1 MQSIFWDQLR
11 LWPEQTIT
19 SVGRSDDSK
28 FCHERPWI
36 PKQRSSRRMKR
47 ANAFIGSPI
56 ERIEDLRFV
65 RGRGKFVDDL
75 NFDGQWHGAVVRT
88 AVPHGRI
95 RNIDTS
101 VALQMPGVQAVIT
114 AKDIDSPIPKVPFR
128 RPNPVF
134 AAYAQPVIAD
144 GFVRYVGEPIAF
156 ILAETSQVA
165 EDAIAAVAADIEHL
179 PVVVDRKASAKGD
192 VLLFKETASNTANV
206 YTTQSGDVVAAFARA
221 AYRRR
226 EQFRVQ
232 RVSAMPMETRG
243 LLAEWND
250 AAGSLKMYGAAKLP
264 FFNRRA
270 LAAMM
275 NLPEALVDYIEL
287 DVGGGFGAR
296 GEFYPEDFLVAF
308 AARKFKRAVK
318 WTEDRREHFMAI
330 GHSRETECEIEL
342 AFDEKGTIL
351 ALRGD
356 VFVDIGAY
364 VRPNGMTPVRNLAQF
379 LTGPY
384 VVPNIELR
392 CHALVTNKT
401 PSGTFRGPGRYE
413 GCFFFERMMDIAADE
428 LTLDRLE
435 IRQRNLIPAS
445 AMPYPLAP
453 VRPLDGFNDTA
464 CDSGDYLSA
473 FALCVEES
481 HWQEKSKL
489 IGRLVDGRY
498 HGLGVACFVEGGA
511 SGPRETARI
520 EVEQGGS
527 VALYVG
533 SSAIGQGVETIM
545 AQIAADALEIPID
558 RISVLHGST
567 TYLAEGFGSYG
578 SRGTVMGGSA
588 VLAAADALLQK
599 FRAAAAE
606 RFGVAV
612 EDVAIRDG
620 VARSPSGRLLT
631 FADLTDEPLT
641 ADGVFSNSKLTVTYG
656 TAIAHV
662 AVDVRT
668 GKVSLLDYV
677 VVDDVGRIIN
687 PLTLHGQVV
696 GAAVQ
701 GMGSVFTEEIAYD
714 EKGQILVGSLA
725 DYMLPVATD
734 YPNVRAISLEQY
746 PSPNNPLGAKGA
758 GEGGVIPV
766 AGAIANAVSSALKSF
781 GIQTNEL
788 PLSPSRIWEL
798 VARSRSCQTTN

>member
-1 MQSIFWDQLR
+1 
-11 LWPEQTIT
+11 
-19 SVGRSDDSK
+19 
-28 FCHERPWI
+28 
-36 PKQRSSRRMKR
+36 MKR
-47 ANAFIGSPI
+47 SNAFIGSPI
-56 ERIEDLRFV
+56 ERIEDPRFLR
-65 RGRGKFVDDL
+65 GCGKFVDDL
-75 NFDGQWHGAVVRT
+75 NFDGQLYGAVVRSV
-88 AVPHGRI
+88 VPHGRI

-101 VALQMPGVQAVIT
+101 AALQMLGVKAVIT
-114 AKDIDSPIPKVPFR
+114 AKDIDIPIPRVPFR
-128 RPNPVF
+128 RPNPIF
-134 AAYAQPVIAD
+134 APYAQPVIAD
-144 GFVRYVGEPIAF
+144 GFVRYVGEPFAF
-156 ILAETSQVA
+156 ILAESSELA
-165 EDAIAAVAADIEHL
+165 EDAIAGVVADIERL
-179 PVVVDRKASAKGD
+179 PVVISSKVSARGD
-192 VLLFKETASNTANV
+192 VLLFNQTVTNAANV
-206 YTTQSGDVVAAFARA
+206 YTTRSGDVVTAFAQA

-226 EQFRVQ
+226 ERFSVQ

-250 AAGSLKMYGAAKLP
+250 AGGSLKVYGAAKLP

-275 NLPEALVDYIEL
+275 NLPETLVDYIEL

-342 AFDEKGTIL
+342 AFDRSGTIL
-351 ALRGD
+351 GLRGD

-384 VVPNIELR
+384 AVPNIELR
-392 CHALVTNKT
+392 CHGLVTNKT

-413 GCFFFERMMDIAADE
+413 GCFFFERMIDIAADE
-428 LTLDRLE
+428 LKLDRLE
-435 IRQRNLIPAS
+435 IRRRNLIPAS

-473 FALCVEES
+473 FARCVEEGY
-481 HWQEKSKL
+481 WQEKSKL
-489 IGRLVDGRY
+489 IGKLVGGRY
-498 HGLGVACFVEGGA
+498 HGLGIACFVEGGA

-520 EVEQGGS
+520 EVEQGGNIA
-527 VALYVG
+527 VYVG
-533 SSAIGQGVETIM
+533 SSSIGQGVETIM
-545 AQIAADALEIPID
+545 AQIAADALEIPIE
-558 RISVLHGST
+558 RIRVMHGST

-588 VLAAADALLQK
+588 VLAAAAALLQK
-599 FRAAAAE
+599 FRAAGAA
-606 RFGVAV
+606 RLGVGIENV
-612 EDVAIRDG
+612 TVSDG
-620 VARSPSGRLLT
+620 ILRSPDGRMLSL
-631 FADLTDEPLT
+631 ADLSDEALT
-641 ADGVFSNSKLTVTYG
+641 ADGVFSNSKLTITYG

-662 AVDVRT
+662 AVDAKT
-668 GKVSLLDYV
+668 GNVALLDYV

-687 PLTLHGQVV
+687 PLTLHGQVI

-714 EKGQILVGSLA
+714 ENGQILVGSLA
-725 DYMLPVATD
+725 DYILPVATD
-734 YPNVRAISLEQY
+734 YPNVRAISLEQH

-781 GIQTNEL
+781 GVQTNEL
-788 PLSPSRIWEL
+788 PLNPSRIWEM
-798 VARSRSCQTTN
+798 VARNRSC

>member
-1 MQSIFWDQLR
+1 
-11 LWPEQTIT
+11 
-19 SVGRSDDSK
+19 
-28 FCHERPWI
+28 
-36 PKQRSSRRMKR
+36 
-47 ANAFIGSPI
+47 
-56 ERIEDLRFV
+56 
-65 RGRGKFVDDL
+65 
-75 NFDGQWHGAVVRT
+75 
-88 AVPHGRI
+88 
-95 RNIDTS
+95 
-101 VALQMPGVQAVIT
+101 
-114 AKDIDSPIPKVPFR
+114 
-128 RPNPVF
+128 
-134 AAYAQPVIAD
+134 
-144 GFVRYVGEPIAF
+144 
-156 ILAETSQVA
+156 
-165 EDAIAAVAADIEHL
+165 
-179 PVVVDRKASAKGD
+179 
-192 VLLFKETASNTANV
+192 
-206 YTTQSGDVVAAFARA
+206 
-221 AYRRR
+221 
-226 EQFRVQ
+226 
-232 RVSAMPMETRG
+232 
-243 LLAEWND
+243 
-250 AAGSLKMYGAAKLP
+250 
-264 FFNRRA
+264 
-270 LAAMM
+270 
-275 NLPEALVDYIEL
+275 
-287 DVGGGFGAR
+287 
-296 GEFYPEDFLVAF
+296 
-308 AARKFKRAVK
+308 
-318 WTEDRREHFMAI
+318 
-330 GHSRETECEIEL
+330 
-342 AFDEKGTIL
+342 
-351 ALRGD
+351 
-356 VFVDIGAY
+356 
-364 VRPNGMTPVRNLAQF
+364 
-379 LTGPY
+379 
-384 VVPNIELR
+384 
-392 CHALVTNKT
+392 
-401 PSGTFRGPGRYE
+401 
-413 GCFFFERMMDIAADE
+413 MDIAADE

-798 VARSRSCQTTN
+798 VARSCTCQTTN

>member
-1 MQSIFWDQLR
+1 
-11 LWPEQTIT
+11 
-19 SVGRSDDSK
+19 
-28 FCHERPWI
+28 
-36 PKQRSSRRMKR
+36 MKR

-56 ERIEDLRFV
+56 ERIEDLRFL
-65 RGRGKFVDDL
+65 RGRGQFIDDL
-75 NFDGQWHGAVVRT
+75 NFAGQWYGAVVRS
-88 AVPHGRI
+88 AVPHGRV

-101 VALQMPGVQAVIT
+101 AALRMPGVKAVIT
-114 AKDIDSPIPKVPFR
+114 SSDLDIPIPRIPSR
-128 RPNPVF
+128 RPNPIF
-134 AAYAQPVIAD
+134 APYAQPVIAD

-156 ILAETSQVA
+156 ILAESSELA
-165 EDAIAAVAADIEHL
+165 EDAIAAVTADIDHL
-179 PVVVDRKASAKGD
+179 PVVVDCKASVQGD
-192 VLLFKETASNTANV
+192 TLLFNETAKNSANV
-206 YTTQSGDVVAAFARA
+206 YTTKSGDAEAAFACA

-226 EQFRVQ
+226 ERFRVQ

-250 AAGSLKMYGAAKLP
+250 AAGSIKVYGAAKLP

-270 LAAMM
+270 LASTM

-330 GHSRETECEIEL
+330 GHSRETECDIEL

-364 VRPNGMTPVRNLAQF
+364 VRPNGMTAVRNLAQF

-384 VVPNIELR
+384 VVPNIELH

-401 PSGTFRGPGRYE
+401 PSGSFRGPGRYE
-413 GCFFFERMMDIAADE
+413 GCFFFERMLDIAADE
-428 LTLDRLE
+428 LALDRLE
-435 IRQRNLIPAS
+435 IRRRNLIPAS

-473 FALCVEES
+473 FDRCVEES
-481 HWQEKSKL
+481 RWREKSKL
-489 IGRLVDGRY
+489 TGKLVDGRY
-498 HGLGVACFVEGGA
+498 HGLGVACFIEGGA

-520 EVEQGGS
+520 EVEPGGN

-545 AQIAADALEIPID
+545 AQIAADALEIPIE
-558 RISVLHGST
+558 RIRVLHGST

-578 SRGTVMGGSA
+578 SRATVMGGSA
-588 VLAAADALLQK
+588 VLVAADALLDK
-599 FRAAAAE
+599 FRAAAAG

-612 EDVAIRDG
+612 EHVAVRDG
-620 VARSPSGRLLT
+620 VAHLPDGRLITL
-631 FADLTDEPLT
+631 ADLADDSLA
-641 ADGVFSNSKLTVTYG
+641 ADGVFSNSKLTITYG

-662 AVDVRT
+662 AVDSRT
-668 GKVSLLDYV
+668 GNIVLVDYV

-687 PLTLHGQVV
+687 PATLHGQVV

-701 GMGSVFTEEIAYD
+701 RMGSVFTEEIAYD
-714 EKGQILVGSLA
+714 ENGQILVGSLA

-734 YPNVRAISLEQY
+734 YPIVRAISLEQY
-746 PSPNNPLGAKGA
+746 PSPNNPLGAKGG

-766 AGAIANAVSSALKSF
+766 AGAIANAVGCALKSF
-781 GIQTNEL
+781 GVQPNEL
-788 PLSPSRIWEL
+788 PLTPSRIWEMI
-798 VARSRSCQTTN
+798 ARSRNRQTAN

>member
-1 MQSIFWDQLR
+1 
-11 LWPEQTIT
+11 
-19 SVGRSDDSK
+19 
-28 FCHERPWI
+28 
-36 PKQRSSRRMKR
+36 
-47 ANAFIGSPI
+47 
-56 ERIEDLRFV
+56 
-65 RGRGKFVDDL
+65 
-75 NFDGQWHGAVVRT
+75 
-88 AVPHGRI
+88 
-95 RNIDTS
+95 
-101 VALQMPGVQAVIT
+101 
-114 AKDIDSPIPKVPFR
+114 
-128 RPNPVF
+128 
-134 AAYAQPVIAD
+134 
-144 GFVRYVGEPIAF
+144 
-156 ILAETSQVA
+156 
-165 EDAIAAVAADIEHL
+165 
-179 PVVVDRKASAKGD
+179 
-192 VLLFKETASNTANV
+192 
-206 YTTQSGDVVAAFARA
+206 
-221 AYRRR
+221 
-226 EQFRVQ
+226 
-232 RVSAMPMETRG
+232 
-243 LLAEWND
+243 
-250 AAGSLKMYGAAKLP
+250 
-264 FFNRRA
+264 
-270 LAAMM
+270 
-275 NLPEALVDYIEL
+275 
-287 DVGGGFGAR
+287 
-296 GEFYPEDFLVAF
+296 
-308 AARKFKRAVK
+308 
-318 WTEDRREHFMAI
+318 
-330 GHSRETECEIEL
+330 
-342 AFDEKGTIL
+342 
-351 ALRGD
+351 
-356 VFVDIGAY
+356 
-364 VRPNGMTPVRNLAQF
+364 
-379 LTGPY
+379 
-384 VVPNIELR
+384 
-392 CHALVTNKT
+392 
-401 PSGTFRGPGRYE
+401 
-413 GCFFFERMMDIAADE
+413 
-428 LTLDRLE
+428 
-435 IRQRNLIPAS
+435 
-445 AMPYPLAP
+445 
-453 VRPLDGFNDTA
+453 
-464 CDSGDYLSA
+464 
-473 FALCVEES
+473 
-481 HWQEKSKL
+481 
-489 IGRLVDGRY
+489 
-498 HGLGVACFVEGGA
+498 
-511 SGPRETARI
+511 
-520 EVEQGGS
+520 
-527 VALYVG
+527 
-533 SSAIGQGVETIM
+533 M

-641 ADGVFSNSKLTVTYG
+641 ADGVFSNSKLTITYG

>member
-1 MQSIFWDQLR
+1 MR
-11 LWPEQTIT
+11 
-19 SVGRSDDSK
+19 
-28 FCHERPWI
+28 
-36 PKQRSSRRMKR
+36 R

-56 ERIEDLRFV
+56 ERIEDLRFL

-75 NFDGQWHGAVVRT
+75 NFEGQLHGAVVRSV
-88 AVPHGRI
+88 VPHGRI
-95 RNIDTS
+95 RSINTS
-101 VALQMPGVQAVIT
+101 EALQMPGVKAVIT
-114 AKDIDSPIPKVPFR
+114 SKDLDIPIPRVPFR

-134 AAYAQPVIAD
+134 APYAQPVIAD

-156 ILAETSQVA
+156 ILAETAEFA
-165 EDAIAAVAADIEHL
+165 EDAIAKVVADIEHL
-179 PVVVDRKASAKGD
+179 PVVVNWKDSAEGD
-192 VLLFKETASNTANV
+192 VLLFNQTSTNSANI
-206 YTTQSGDVVAAFARA
+206 YTTQAGDVAAAFARA

-226 EQFRVQ
+226 ERFRVQ

-243 LLAEWND
+243 LVAEWND
-250 AAGSLKMYGAAKLP
+250 GAGTLKVHGAAKLP

-275 NLPEALVDYIEL
+275 NLPETVVDYIEL

-308 AARKFKRAVK
+308 TARKFKCAVK
-318 WTEDRREHFMAI
+318 WTEDRHEHFIAI
-330 GHSRETECEIEL
+330 GHSRETECDIEL
-342 AFDEKGTIL
+342 ACEEDGTIIG
-351 ALRGD
+351 LRGD
-356 VFVDIGAY
+356 IFVDIGAY
-364 VRPNGMTPVRNLAQF
+364 ARPNGMTPVRNLAQF

-392 CHALVTNKT
+392 SHALVTNKT

-413 GCFFFERMMDIAADE
+413 GCFFFERMIDIAADE
-428 LTLDRLE
+428 LNLDRLE
-435 IRQRNLIPAS
+435 IRRRNLIPAS

-464 CDSGDYLSA
+464 CDSGDYLSV
-473 FALCVEES
+473 FDRCVDES
-481 HWQEKSKL
+481 HWREKSHL
-489 IGRLVDGRY
+489 IGKLMDGCYR
-498 HGLGVACFVEGGA
+498 GLGVACFVEGGA
-511 SGPRETARI
+511 SGPRETARVEI
-520 EVEQGGS
+520 EQGGS

-545 AQIAADALEIPID
+545 AQIAADSLEIPIE
-558 RISVLHGST
+558 RIRVMHGST

-588 VLAAADALLQK
+588 VLVAAEELLQK
-599 FRAAAAE
+599 FRAAAAA
-606 RFGVAV
+606 RLGTAV
-612 EDVAIRDG
+612 EDVTVRDG
-620 VARSPSGRLLT
+620 VARSSDGRLLT
-631 FADLTDEPLT
+631 FADLADESLA
-641 ADGVFSNSKLTVTYG
+641 ADGVFSNSKLTITYG
-656 TAIAHV
+656 TAIASV
-662 AVDVRT
+662 AVDIKT
-668 GKVSLLDYV
+668 GKVTLLDYV

-701 GMGSVFTEEIAYD
+701 GMGSVFAEEITYD
-714 EKGQILVGSLA
+714 ESGQILVGSLA

-734 YPNVRAISLEQY
+734 YPNIRAISLEQH

-781 GIQTNEL
+781 GVQTNEL
-788 PLSPSRIWEL
+788 PLSSPRVWEMIARKRGYQPPIESRKECL
-798 VARSRSCQTTN
+798 HD

>member
-1 MQSIFWDQLR
+1 
-11 LWPEQTIT
+11 
-19 SVGRSDDSK
+19 
-28 FCHERPWI
+28 
-36 PKQRSSRRMKR
+36 MKR

-56 ERIEDLRFV
+56 ERIEDLRFL
-65 RGRGKFVDDL
+65 RGRGQFVDDL
-75 NFDGQWHGAVVRT
+75 NFEGQLHGAVVRSV
-88 AVPHGRI
+88 VPHGRI
-95 RNIDTS
+95 RNIDIS
-101 VALQMPGVQAVIT
+101 AALRMAGVRAVIT
-114 AKDIDSPIPKVPFR
+114 AKDLDIPIPRVPFR
-128 RPNPVF
+128 RPNPMF
-134 AAYAQPVIAD
+134 APYGQPVIAD
-144 GFVRYVGEPIAF
+144 GFVRYVGEPIAL
-156 ILAETSQVA
+156 IVAESSELA
-165 EDAIAAVAADIEHL
+165 EDAVAAVAADIERL
-179 PVVVDRKASAKGD
+179 PVVISSKASAKGD
-192 VLLFKETASNTANV
+192 VLLFNQTATNTANV
-206 YTTQSGDVVAAFARA
+206 YTTQSGDVAAAFARA
-221 AYRRR
+221 TYRRR
-226 EQFRVQ
+226 ERFRVQ

-243 LLAEWND
+243 LLAEWNEE
-250 AAGSLKMYGAAKLP
+250 AGSLRVYGAAKLP

-275 NLPEALVDYIEL
+275 NLPETLVDYIEL

-308 AARKFKRAVK
+308 AARKFRRAVK
-318 WTEDRREHFMAI
+318 WTEDRREHFVAI
-330 GHSRETECEIEL
+330 GHSRETECDIEL
-342 AFDEKGTIL
+342 AFDESGTIL
-351 ALRGD
+351 GLRGD

-384 VVPNIELR
+384 VVPNIELHS
-392 CHALVTNKT
+392 HALVTNKT

-428 LTLDRLE
+428 LQLDRLE
-435 IRQRNLIPAS
+435 IRRRNLIPA
-445 AMPYPLAP
+445 ADMPYPLAP
-453 VRPLDGFNDTA
+453 VRPLDGFNDTV

-473 FALCVEES
+473 FARCVEES
-481 HWQEKSKL
+481 HWREKSTLSGKL
-489 IGRLVDGRY
+489 VEGCY

-520 EVEQGGS
+520 ELGQGGN
-527 VALYVG
+527 VAVYVG
-533 SSAIGQGVETIM
+533 SSAIGQGLETIM

-558 RISVLHGST
+558 RIRVMHGST

-588 VLAAADALLQK
+588 VLVAADALLQK
-599 FRAAAAE
+599 FRAAAAGH
-606 RFGVAV
+606 FGASV
-612 EDVAIRDG
+612 EDVTVRDG
-620 VARSPSGRLLT
+620 AAHSSDGQALT
-631 FADLTDEPLT
+631 LADLADERLA
-641 ADGVFSNSKLTVTYG
+641 ADGIFSNSKLTITYG

-662 AVDVRT
+662 AVDART
-668 GKVSLLDYV
+668 GNVTLLDYV

-687 PLTLHGQVV
+687 PLTLHGQVI

-714 EKGQILVGSLA
+714 ENGQILVGSLA

-734 YPNVRAISLEQY
+734 YPNVRAISLEQH

-781 GIQTNEL
+781 GIQANEL
-788 PLSPSRIWEL
+788 PLSPSRIWEMI
-798 VARSRSCQTTN
+798 ARNRSGQTPTQSRGRMPS